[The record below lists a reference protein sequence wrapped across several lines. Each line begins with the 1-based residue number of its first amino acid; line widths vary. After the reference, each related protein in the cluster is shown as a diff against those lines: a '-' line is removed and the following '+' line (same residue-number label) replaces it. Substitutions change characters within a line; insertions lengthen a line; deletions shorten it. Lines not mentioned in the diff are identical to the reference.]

1 VVNLV
6 RKGQKQPVNVIY
18 LKRQLKLYLPK
29 NTPPLRLLN
38 AKQLEEVDKYLN
50 SPKRL
55 QEKRQGLD
63 KKRKKL
69 DEQKLNVLDPSKT
82 FSKDWQFSYEQA
94 RNGTKKKTKKR
105 R

>member
-1 VVNLV
+1 
-6 RKGQKQPVNVIY
+6 
-18 LKRQLKLYLPK
+18 
-29 NTPPLRLLN
+29 
-38 AKQLEEVDKYLN
+38 
-50 SPKRL
+50 L